1 MSLLSTATTWTIED
15 NHVSKKRIP
24 QIRKTVKH
32 FKSSTESSCLG
43 HSPPSSSSS
52 SSHISSIFHSGPE
65 NFSPGTNAVTYNA
78 PRLEDAAQQLD
89 ERNKRVHELL
99 NHITAVNGINAGSS
113 LADFNPPTY
122 PEHSQAKKIGD
133 ATREEFMSPAIL
145 SPSEIPDHLNELQ
158 HPIPQI
164 HHSGEEDNVG
174 TTAHKVYAYRE
185 DKPLSNYRNVYAE
198 TPLYHKQQ
206 GLEGFLNNNTNANDK
221 DLQRMHEKINY
232 MIRILEDLKV
242 EKTENIT
249 EEFIMFSM
257 LGVFVIF
264 IVDSFSKSAKY
275 VR

>member
-24 QIRKTVKH
+24 QIRKTAKH
-32 FKSSTESSCLG
+32 FKSSTESSSLG
-43 HSPPSSSSS
+43 HPPPSTSSSGN
-52 SSHISSIFHSGPE
+52 SSIFHSGPE
-65 NFSPGTNAVTYNA
+65 NFSPGTNAVTYDA
-78 PRLEDAAQQLD
+78 PTLEDAAQKLD

-122 PEHSQAKKIGD
+122 PEHSQTKKIGD
-133 ATREEFMSPAIL
+133 ATTREEFMSPAIL
-145 SPSEIPDHLNELQ
+145 SPSEIPDHSNELQ

-164 HHSGEEDNVG
+164 HHSGGEEEVG
-174 TTAHKVYAYRE
+174 ATSVYAYRE

-198 TPLYHKQQ
+198 KPLYHKQQ
-206 GLEGFLNNNTNANDK
+206 GMEGFLNYQPHPNHDK
-221 DLQRMHEKINY
+221 DVQRMQEKINY